1 MLVEKTEM
9 DEAISGIYAQIFE
22 IAQILAPL
30 AVLRPVGYRIARAF
44 TLEWRFTLMR
54 GYLDTWGERAMVEG
68 ASQRVQE
75 DTKKFADGMLLVLRE
90 LVGAAF
96 ALIVFTPQLVKMG
109 AKIAPTFVPA
119 ALGGWWLVILA
130 LSLAALGLIVAAFVA
145 RNLVSIDISNQKVE
159 AQFRKRL
166 VQAEASADDDRTK
179 PGAPPAPDPPSV
191 MQMVQ
196 RQVVQSVQPRD
207 LFELWS
213 GPRKPSDAPAAKKA
227 PADAASCDGLV
238 ASLEP
243 LLGALLANYNS
254 MYNNFI
260 SIDAWNVIYSNSVVV
275 LPYVFCAP
283 RLFVPDSG
291 VSVGDLMALRFIFFD
306 VFFSLNAFAMNWP
319 EINDLRATAQ
329 RLAEFEGSSRAGWH
343 GARDA
348 AALV

>member
-1 MLVEKTEM
+1 MPRWPRPCATARLLV
-9 DEAISGIYAQIFE
+9 
-22 IAQILAPL
+22 L
-30 AVLRPVGYRIARAF
+30 
-44 TLEWRFTLMR
+44 WRT
-54 GYLDTWGERAMVEG
+54 
-68 ASQRVQE
+68 Q
-75 DTKKFADGMLLVLRE
+75 TKKFADGMLLVLRE

-109 AKIAPTFVPA
+109 VIHAVARTRNVVLMRGTDASRVVVPSREQAKIAPTFVPA